1 MSTRRVDD
9 HISVDFIDPLF
20 AVALGLNFEELGKE
34 PWFCH
39 IGAALGA
46 PDTRFIVATILLGYA
61 TVILSWV
68 GYHLS
73 VKRNP
78 IRLSELSGWGRFI
91 LDVILLIVY
100 FLLLVRYHDFGS
112 EICLLAW
119 IYLIFIVWD
128 VLKMLEHPRAGYESD
143 EDAWRRSVAQ
153 RGVTVFWFLVFA
165 GLASF
170 YRFHPP
176 RDRFSYED
184 WFVWSGAAISTVLY
198 RIHKVKRWCE
208 RILCI
213 LGYGFAE

>member
-143 EDAWRRSVAQ
+143 ETPGAVPSHSE
-153 RGVTVFWFLVFA
+153 GSLFFGFWYSLGSRLFTGFTRH
-165 GLASF
+165 GTDSHTRIGSF
-170 YRFHPP
+170 GQVPRYPP
-176 RDRFSYED
+176 CY
-184 WFVWSGAAISTVLY
+184 T
-198 RIHKVKRWCE
+198 
-208 RILCI
+208 
-213 LGYGFAE
+213 GFTR